1 MKSIKSAITIIVLVA
16 TAFSCGMA
24 SAESITVT
32 MESVRED
39 SVEHLFKPPL
49 CIYWDSRLME
59 GLPEIQSVAGL
70 EIHEP
75 LHARLSFRDS
85 SAEPIV
91 IVGQDNDGQ
100 DIAFVVADS
109 ATQPQRLQLTRG
121 LFKRFPFPGRDEVL
135 RAELT
140 VPSAGQ
146 APEFKIE
153 LYIDWSEWYDL
164 NAHWNI
170 VYHRNLKLRL
180 GEANIGGQRYAIA
193 LMRDPSFGTYS
204 LPDDSLSVDSS
215 EFPNHRFLIDRNGN
229 GAFLVLPS
237 GRQTEELEKEM
248 FGVKEPFLIN
258 DQLYKLADVS
268 ATGDRLVIEHSDQEI
283 ALAVGFEMPNVTVTR
298 LDGSTIDLTALRG
311 KPVVLN
317 WWHTACSP
325 CITEIPELNKL
336 VEKYE
341 GRDVEFLAIA
351 NNEMAELPP
360 FLKRHPF
367 AYDIVLGNS
376 EATHVLGQ
384 AYPRHVIVNSK
395 GKVVLDLGGG
405 SSGIVGQ
412 IDAVIGSLLV
422 SEL

>member
-1 MKSIKSAITIIVLVA
+1 MKSIKSAITIIALVA
-16 TAFSCGMA
+16 TAFSYRQA
-24 SAESITVT
+24 SAERITVE
-32 MESVRED
+32 MESVRQD
-39 SVEHLFKPPL
+39 SVESLYQYKL
-49 CIYWDSRLME
+49 LILNGSRFTE

-70 EIHEP
+70 DIDAP
-75 LHARLSFRDS
+75 LHARLSFEDS
-85 SAEPIV
+85 PAEPIV
-91 IVGQDNDGQ
+91 IMGQDDDGQ

-109 ATQPQRLQLTRG
+109 TAQPRQLQLMDSKDFITQE
-121 LFKRFPFPGRDEVL
+121 KRL

-153 LYIDWSEWYDL
+153 LYIARTEWFDMNSRWDYVHYRPL
-164 NAHWNI
+164 E
-170 VYHRNLKLRL
+170 LRL
-180 GEANIGGQRYAIA
+180 GEAEIGGQLYIIAIV
-193 LMRDPSFGTYS
+193 RSPFFGTYS

-215 EFPNHRFLIDRNGN
+215 EFPNHKLLIDRNGN
-229 GAFLVLPS
+229 GKLEILPT
-237 GRQTEELEKEM
+237 GPAGELEKEG
-248 FGVKEPFLIN
+248 FGVNEPFLIN

-268 ATGDRLVIEHSDQEI
+268 AMGDRLVIERSHQEV
-283 ALAVGFEMPNVTVTR
+283 ALAEGFEMPNVAVTR

-325 CITEIPELNKL
+325 CIAEIPELNKL

-351 NNEMAELPP
+351 NNEIADLPP

-367 AYDIVLGNS
+367 AYDIALGDE
-376 EATHVLGQ
+376 EAMRILGQ
-384 AYPRHVIVNSK
+384 IYPRHVIIDGD
-395 GKVVLDLGGG
+395 GKVVLDLNGG
-405 SSGIVGQ
+405 SSGIVDR
-412 IDAVIGSLLV
+412 IDEVIGSLLV

>member
-1 MKSIKSAITIIVLVA
+1 MKSIKSAIIIALVA
-16 TAFSCGMA
+16 TAFSYGMA
-24 SAESITVT
+24 GAESITVK

-49 CIYWDSRLME
+49 YIYGGAQLTK
-59 GLPEIQSVAGL
+59 GLPEIQAVAGL
-70 EIHEP
+70 EIHDP

-85 SAEPIV
+85 PAAPIV
-91 IVGQDNDGQ
+91 IVGLDNNGQ
-100 DIAFVVADS
+100 DIAFVIADS
-109 ATQPQRLQLTRG
+109 TEQPQRLQITRG
-121 LFKRFPFPGRDEVL
+121 FFKRLHSQGEVL

-140 VPSAGQ
+140 VPPVGQ

-153 LYIDWSEWYDL
+153 LYIERAENSRWDYV
-164 NAHWNI
+164 H
-170 VYHRNLKLRL
+170 HRNLELRL
-180 GEANIGGQRYAIA
+180 GEAKIGDQRYAIA
-193 LMRDPSFGTYS
+193 LMRDPSFGTYT

-215 EFPNHRFLIDRNGN
+215 EFPNHKFLIDRNRN
-229 GAFLVLPS
+229 GVFLVLPS
-237 GRQTEELEKEM
+237 GRQTEELEKEI

-268 ATGDRLVIEHSDQEI
+268 ATGDRLVIEHSHQEI
-283 ALAVGFEMPNVTVTR
+283 ALAVGFEMPNVAVTR
-298 LDGSTIDLTALRG
+298 LDSSTIDLTALRG
-311 KPVVLN
+311 KLVVIN
-317 WWHTACSP
+317 WWHTTCSP
-325 CITEIPELNKL
+325 CIAEIPELNKL

-360 FLKRHPF
+360 FLKRYPF
-367 AYDIVLGNS
+367 SYDIVLGNS
-376 EATHVLGQ
+376 EAMRVLGQ

-412 IDAVIGSLLV
+412 IDAVINSLLV

>member
-1 MKSIKSAITIIVLVA
+1 MKSIKSAIIIALVA
-16 TAFSCGMA
+16 TAFSYGQA
-24 SAESITVT
+24 SAESITVE
-32 MESVRED
+32 MESVRQD
-39 SVEHLFKPPL
+39 SVESLYQYKL
-49 CIYWDSRLME
+49 WIMNGSRFTE
-59 GLPEIQSVAGL
+59 GLPEIQEIAGL
-70 EIHEP
+70 EIHAP

-85 SAEPIV
+85 PAEPIV
-91 IVGQDNDGQ
+91 IVGQDDDGQ

-109 ATQPQRLQLTRG
+109 TAQPQQLQLTVFE
-121 LFKRFPFPGRDEVL
+121 LPITQEKSL

-153 LYIDWSEWYDL
+153 LYISKYVSFRPLE
-164 NAHWNI
+164 
-170 VYHRNLKLRL
+170 LRL
-180 GEANIGGQRYAIA
+180 GEAEIGGQRYTMAIV
-193 LMRDPSFGTYS
+193 RSPFFGTYS
-204 LPDDSLSVDSS
+204 LPDDSLSVDSP
-215 EFPNHRFLIDRNGN
+215 EFPNHKLLIDLNGN
-229 GAFLVLPS
+229 GEFDIFSTGPA
-237 GRQTEELEKEM
+237 EELKKEM

-268 ATGDRLVIEHSDQEI
+268 ATGDRLVIERSDQEI

-311 KPVVLN
+311 KPVVIN
-317 WWHTACSP
+317 WWHTTCSP
-325 CITEIPELNKL
+325 CIAEMPELNKL

-351 NNEMAELPP
+351 NNEMAELTP

-367 AYDIVLGNS
+367 TYDIALGDE
-376 EATHVLGQ
+376 EAMRILGQ
-384 AYPRHVIVNSK
+384 IYPRHVIIDGD
-395 GKVVLDLGGG
+395 GKVVLDLNSG
-405 SSGIVGQ
+405 SSDVIDQ

>member
-1 MKSIKSAITIIVLVA
+1 MKSIKSAITIIALVA
-16 TAFSCGMA
+16 TAFSYGQA
-24 SAESITVT
+24 SAERITVE
-32 MESVRED
+32 MESVRQD
-39 SVEHLFKPPL
+39 SVESLYQYKL
-49 CIYWDSRLME
+49 LILNGSRFTE
-59 GLPEIQSVAGL
+59 GLPEIQEIAGL

-75 LHARLSFRDS
+75 LHARLSFEDS
-85 SAEPIV
+85 PAEPIV
-91 IVGQDNDGQ
+91 IVGQDDDGQ

-109 ATQPQRLQLTRG
+109 TAQPQQLQLTDS
-121 LFKRFPFPGRDEVL
+121 KQIITQEKIL

-153 LYIDWSEWYDL
+153 LYIARTEWFDMNSRWDYVHYRPL
-164 NAHWNI
+164 E
-170 VYHRNLKLRL
+170 LRL
-180 GEANIGGQRYAIA
+180 GEAEIGGQLYIIAIV
-193 LMRDPSFGTYS
+193 RSPFFGTYS

-215 EFPNHRFLIDRNGN
+215 EFPNHRLLIDLNGN
-229 GAFLVLPS
+229 GEFDIFLTGPA
-237 GRQTEELEKEM
+237 ELEREI
-248 FGVKEPFLIN
+248 FGIKDPFLIN
-258 DQLYKLADVS
+258 NQLYKLADVS
-268 ATGDRLVIEHSDQEI
+268 ATGDRLVIERSEQEV
-283 ALAVGFEMPNVTVTR
+283 ALAEGFEMPNVAVTR

-325 CITEIPELNKL
+325 CIAEIPELNKL

-351 NNEMAELPP
+351 NNEMAELTP
-360 FLKRHPF
+360 FLKRYPF

-376 EATHVLGQ
+376 EAMRVLDQ

>member
-1 MKSIKSAITIIVLVA
+1 MKSIKSTITIIALVA

-24 SAESITVT
+24 RAESITVK

-49 CIYWDSRLME
+49 YIYGGAQLTE

-85 SAEPIV
+85 PAAPIV
-91 IVGQDNDGQ
+91 LVGLNNDGQ

-109 ATQPQRLQLTRG
+109 TAQPQRLQLTRG
-121 LFKRFPFPGRDEVL
+121 FFKRLRSQDEVL

-153 LYIDWSEWYDL
+153 LYIEWYDM
-164 NAHWNI
+164 NSRWDYVH
-170 VYHRNLKLRL
+170 HRNLELRL
-180 GEANIGGQRYAIA
+180 GEAEIGGQGYAIA
-193 LMRDPSFGTYS
+193 LLRDPSFGTYS

-215 EFPNHRFLIDRNGN
+215 EFPNHKLLIDLNGN
-229 GAFLVLPS
+229 GAFDIFPT
-237 GRQTEELEKEM
+237 GPAEELEKEI
-248 FGVKEPFLIN
+248 FGVNELFLIN
-258 DQLYKLADVS
+258 DRLYKLADVS
-268 ATGDRLVIEHSDQEI
+268 ATGDQLVIERSHQEI
-283 ALAVGFEMPNVTVTR
+283 ALAVGFEMPNVAVTR

-311 KPVVLN
+311 KPVVIN
-317 WWHTACSP
+317 WWHTTCSP
-325 CITEIPELNKL
+325 CIAEIPELNKL

-360 FLKRHPF
+360 FLKKYPF
-367 AYDIVLGNS
+367 AYDIVLGNG
-376 EATHVLGQ
+376 EAMRVLGQ

-412 IDAVIGSLLV
+412 IDAVISSLLV

>member
-1 MKSIKSAITIIVLVA
+1 MKSLKSAITIIATVA
-16 TAFSCGMA
+16 TAFSCGIA
-24 SAESITVT
+24 SAESITVK

-49 CIYWDSRLME
+49 YIYWGAQLTE
-59 GLPEIQSVAGL
+59 GLPEIQSVTGL

-85 SAEPIV
+85 PAAPIV
-91 IVGQDNDGQ
+91 LVGLDNDGQ
-100 DIAFVVADS
+100 DIAFVIADS
-109 ATQPQRLQLTRG
+109 TAQPQRLQLARG
-121 LFKRFPFPGRDEVL
+121 FFKRLPSQDEVL

-140 VPSAGQ
+140 VPPVGQ

-153 LYIDWSEWYDL
+153 LYIERIENSRWDYV
-164 NAHWNI
+164 H
-170 VYHRNLKLRL
+170 HRNLELRL
-180 GEANIGGQRYAIA
+180 GEAEIGGQRYAVA
-193 LMRDPSFGTYS
+193 LIRDPSFGTYS

-215 EFPNHRFLIDRNGN
+215 DFPNHKFLIDRNGN
-229 GAFLVLPS
+229 GTFLVLPS
-237 GRQTEELEKEM
+237 GRQTGDLEDEI

-268 ATGDRLVIEHSDQEI
+268 ATGDRLVIERSHQEM

-311 KPVVLN
+311 KPVVIN

-325 CITEIPELNKL
+325 CIAETPELNKL

-360 FLKRHPF
+360 FLKKHPF
-367 AYDIVLGNS
+367 SYDIVLGNG
-376 EATHVLGQ
+376 EAMRVLGQ
-384 AYPRHVIVNSK
+384 AYPRHVIVNSR

-405 SSGIVGQ
+405 SSGIIGQ
-412 IDAVIGSLLV
+412 IDAVISSLLV